1 MTGRS
6 PLRAVLVK
14 RKLADSVQG
23 AEALIV
29 AGEVL
34 INGSVAMSG
43 AHLVAPSDAVL
54 VVHKARFVSRGGE
67 KLHAAIENFAL
78 DMNGASVLD
87 AGSSTGGFSDAALQA
102 GAAHVTAVDV
112 GSALLHE
119 RVASNERVTVVENFN
134 VRRLLEENSREGEAP
149 SLIRHEYDYVVADLS
164 FISLTTVAE
173 ALCSK
178 VARGGHLI
186 LLVKPQ
192 FEASKAEADKTNG
205 VITDPLVHERTC
217 KTVIDC
223 YHDRGFEQRGIMVS
237 PLLGASGNTEFLLH
251 LSRG

>member
-1 MTGRS
+1 MTARS
-6 PLRAVLVK
+6 PLSDVLLK
-14 RKLADSVQG
+14 RKLAESAQG
-23 AEALIV
+23 VEALIV

-34 INGSVAMSG
+34 VNGSVAMSG
-43 AHLVAPSDAVL
+43 AHLVAPNDAV
-54 VVHKARFVSRGGE
+54 VIVRKARFVSRGGE
-67 KLHAAIENFAL
+67 KLQAAIENFAL
-78 DMNGASVLD
+78 DMNGAIVLD

-119 RVASNERVTVVENFN
+119 RIAGNERVTVVENFN
-134 VRRLLEENSREGEAP
+134 IRRLLEVDFEESDMPR
-149 SLIRHEYDYVVADLS
+149 LIRQEYDYVVADLS
-164 FISLTTVAE
+164 FISLTTVAD

-178 VARGGHLI
+178 VARDGHLI

-192 FEASKAEADKTNG
+192 FEASRAEADKSNG

-217 KTVIDC
+217 KVVVDC
-223 YHDRGFEQRGIMVS
+223 YRGRGFVQRGIMVS

>member
-1 MTGRS
+1 MTARS

-14 RKLADSVQG
+14 RKLAESVPG
-23 AEALIV
+23 ADALIS

-43 AHLVAPSDAVL
+43 AHLVAPSDAV
-54 VVHKARFVSRGGE
+54 VIVRKARFVSRGGE
-67 KLHAAIENFAL
+67 KLQAAIENFAL

-102 GAAHVTAVDV
+102 GAAHVTALDV

-119 RVASNERVTVVENFN
+119 LVAGNERVTVVENFN
-134 VRRLLEENSREGEAP
+134 VRRLLEENIRAGETASP
-149 SLIRHEYDYVVADLS
+149 IRAEYDYVVADLS

-178 VARGGHLI
+178 VARDGHLI

-192 FEASKAEADKTNG
+192 FEATKAEVDKTKG
-205 VITDPLVHERTC
+205 VITDPLVHQRTC
-217 KTVIDC
+217 KTVVDC
-223 YHDRGFEQRGIMVS
+223 YHDRGFVQRGMMAS

>member
-1 MTGRS
+1 MTARS
-6 PLRAVLVK
+6 PLSDVLLK
-14 RKLADSVQG
+14 RKLAESAQG
-23 AEALIV
+23 VEALIV

-34 INGSVAMSG
+34 VNGSVAMSG
-43 AHLVAPSDAVL
+43 AHLVAPNDAV
-54 VVHKARFVSRGGE
+54 VIVRKARFVSRGGE
-67 KLHAAIENFAL
+67 KLQAAIENFAL
-78 DMNGASVLD
+78 DMNGAIVLD

-102 GAAHVTAVDV
+102 GAAHVTAVDL

-119 RVASNERVTVVENFN
+119 RIADNERVTVVENFN
-134 VRRLLEENSREGEAP
+134 IRRLLEVDFEESDMPR
-149 SLIRHEYDYVVADLS
+149 LIRQEYDYVVADLS
-164 FISLTTVAE
+164 FISLTTVAD

-178 VARGGHLI
+178 VARDGHLI

-192 FEASKAEADKTNG
+192 FEASRAEADKSNG

-217 KTVIDC
+217 KVVVDC
-223 YHDRGFEQRGIMVS
+223 YRGRGFVQRGIMVS